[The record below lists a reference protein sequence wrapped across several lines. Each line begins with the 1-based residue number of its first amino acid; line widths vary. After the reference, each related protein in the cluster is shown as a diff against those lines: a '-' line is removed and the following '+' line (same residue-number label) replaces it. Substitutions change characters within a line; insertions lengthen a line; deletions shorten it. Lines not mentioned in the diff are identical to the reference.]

1 VFVVNL
7 DARKQC
13 SALKMAKAL
22 IRISGK
28 KISLALTIK
37 STDCLFKKKEFK
49 KSDKKNNVIKV
60 ITKLKINTIIIVPIV
75 NATNY

>member
-37 STDCLFKKKEFK
+37 PKPLVAFGFS
-49 KSDKKNNVIKV
+49 V
-60 ITKLKINTIIIVPIV
+60 
-75 NATNY
+75 